1 MPHNMRADELSA
13 EKSRFLLSI
22 VVPCYNEEES
32 IPAMRSTFLPVVR
45 SLVGSTVGGVDVI
58 SDVEVV
64 FVDDGSRDNTAQVLR
79 ETFAALE
86 EPHICWRFE
95 THTVNRGL
103 GAALRTGFAAAE
115 GDVVVTTDSDGTY
128 RFETVPALLALLA
141 PGVDIVT
148 ASPYAPGGSVEN
160 VPGYR
165 LLLSRGSSML
175 YRLLVDWKV
184 HCYTA
189 LFRAYRRDIVKR
201 INFQA
206 DGFLAGTELM
216 VIAMLQ
222 GAHVVEFPTV
232 LHARAAGVS
241 KAKLKRTIKAH
252 LIFQNEIAAHRLGM
266 ATMDQRHKAHS
277 LEVAQ

>member
-1 MPHNMRADELSA
+1 MPMNA
-13 EKSRFLLSI
+13 EVGAIGSRNGSFLLSI

-45 SLVGSTVGGVDVI
+45 ALVGSTVGGI
-58 SDVEVV
+58 NEITDVEVI
-64 FVDDGSRDNTAQVLR
+64 FVDDGSRDNTAQLLR
-79 ETFAALE
+79 ETFEELA
-86 EPHICWRFE
+86 EPHIAWRFE
-95 THTVNRGL
+95 THAVNRGL
-103 GAALRTGFAAAE
+103 GAALRTGFAAAA

-128 RFETVPALLALLA
+128 RFDTVPQLLALMT

-165 LLLSRGSSML
+165 LVLSRGSSLL
-175 YRLLVDWKV
+175 YRVLVDWKV

-189 LFRAYRRDIVKR
+189 LFRAYRRDIIKQ
-201 INFQA
+201 ISFEA

-216 VIAMLQ
+216 VIAMLR
-222 GAHVVEFPTV
+222 GARVVEYPTV

-252 LIFQNEIAAHRLGM
+252 LLFQNEIAAHKLGV
-266 ATMDQRHKAHS
+266 ASMDLRHKNKT
-277 LEVAQ
+277 LETVQ